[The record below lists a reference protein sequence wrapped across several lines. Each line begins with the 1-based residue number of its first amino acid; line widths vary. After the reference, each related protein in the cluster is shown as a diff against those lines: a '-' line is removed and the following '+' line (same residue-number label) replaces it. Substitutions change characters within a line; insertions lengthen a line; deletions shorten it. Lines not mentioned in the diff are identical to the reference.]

1 MKHLQQARAT
11 PGLSTM
17 CISSRYL
24 FGANSCQAARC
35 GLAGSGGGGGTHLY
49 SPGSAGTHCHPQ
61 LRKGTMPV
69 WR

>member
-35 GLAGSGGGGGTHLY
+35 GLAGSGGGGH
-49 SPGSAGTHCHPQ
+49 SP
-61 LRKGTMPV
+61 V
-69 WR
+69 